1 MTPALQAFVDEL
13 AALQEK
19 VRLQEA
25 EIAVLKSMRGL
36 DSRVID
42 NTIVPSEVQV
52 FGRSIG
58 QLGRDLDRLKA
69 YDRAAGMK

>member
-1 MTPALQAFVDEL
+1 MTPALQAFIDEL
-13 AALQEK
+13 TALQEK

-25 EIAVLKSMRGL
+25 EIAVLKGMRGL
-36 DSRVID
+36 DSRMLD

-58 QLGRDLDRLKA
+58 QLAKDLDRLTA